1 MPHVIPLT
9 KLPTSL
15 GRNIKRIP
23 PQALRGLG
31 VRVRKAFDFP
41 HAPVRWSLVMASP
54 SRMGG
59 DGFLNL
65 PGWTRIVLVKI
76 TVRMIVDRG
85 FRSGA
90 ATQTERSG

>member
-1 MPHVIPLT
+1 
-9 KLPTSL
+9 
-15 GRNIKRIP
+15 
-23 PQALRGLG
+23 
-31 VRVRKAFDFP
+31 
-41 HAPVRWSLVMASP
+41 MASP

-59 DGFLNL
+59 DGFLHL
-65 PGWTRIVLVKI
+65 LGWTRIVLVKI